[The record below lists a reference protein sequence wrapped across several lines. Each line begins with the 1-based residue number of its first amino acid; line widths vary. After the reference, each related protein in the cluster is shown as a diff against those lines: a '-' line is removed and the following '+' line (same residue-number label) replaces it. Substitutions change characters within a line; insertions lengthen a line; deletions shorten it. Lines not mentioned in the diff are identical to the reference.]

1 MPIIAITREMGSLGK
16 DVARGLGEAL
26 GLPVIY
32 HEVIDHLADRLRVR
46 KSHVIRLLDGSAGL
60 LERLTADKTSLALYT
75 ADEVYGLAASCTDK
89 GGAIIRGWGA
99 THLLRDIPH
108 VVCVR
113 VCAPF
118 ELRKTRMMERLASDD
133 GERVAEEIRA
143 NDEAHS
149 AIMRR
154 HFGVQWTEPEHYD
167 VVLNTKRVSVDGC
180 VSEVLTLARSPQF
193 EETERSRAR
202 LADLALAARVRAA
215 LRRAPET
222 REARVQVSSAGGRI
236 TLSGASST
244 DEMLAFVEVA
254 SAVPGVRDVAYRTH
268 RARNCGRASTRRPGA

>member
-1 MPIIAITREMGSLGK
+1 MPVIAITREMGALGN
-16 DVARGLGEAL
+16 DVARALGEEL

-32 HEVIDHLADRLRVR
+32 HEVIDHLADRMRVR

-60 LERLTADKTSLALYT
+60 LERLTADKTSLSILT
-75 ADEVYGLAASCTDK
+75 ADEIYAIAAK

-99 THLLRDIPH
+99 THLLRDVPH

-118 ELRKTRMMERLASDD
+118 ELRRSRMMERLNSDD
-133 GERVAEEIRA
+133 REQVAEEIRL

-154 HFGVQWTEPEHYD
+154 HFDVQWTDAEHYD
-167 VVLNTKRVSVDGC
+167 LVLNTKRIGVPEC
-180 VSEVLTLARSPQF
+180 VSEVLTLSGSPQF
-193 EETERSRAR
+193 AETDASRQK

-222 REARVQVSSAGGRI
+222 REAHVHVSSQTGRI
-236 TLSGASST
+236 TLSGASTT

-254 SAVPGVRDVAYRTH
+254 SAVPGVRDVAYRT
-268 RARNCGRASTRRPGA
+268 NPGEEVRPRFH

>member
-16 DVARGLGEAL
+16 DVASALGEEL

-32 HEVIDHLADRLRVR
+32 HEVIDHLADRMRVR

-60 LERLTADKTSLALYT
+60 LERLTADETSLSIFT
-75 ADEVYGLAASCTDK
+75 ADEIYAIAAK

-99 THLLRDIPH
+99 THLLRDVPH
-108 VVCVR
+108 ALSVR

-118 ELRKTRMMERLASDD
+118 ELRKRRMMERLNSED
-133 GERVAEEIRA
+133 EQRVGEEIRI

-149 AIMRR
+149 AIVRR
-154 HFGVQWTEPEHYD
+154 HFGLQWTESEHYD
-167 VVLNTKRVSVDGC
+167 IVLNTKRVSVGEC
-180 VSEVLTLARSPQF
+180 VSEVMTLARSPQF
-193 EETERSRAR
+193 GETQGSRQK
-202 LADLALAARVRAA
+202 LDDLALAARVRAA

-222 REARVQVSSAGGRI
+222 REAVVQVSSDIGRI

-268 RARNCGRASTRRPGA
+268 PGEEVRPRFH